1 MALSRSNDIYFVN
14 MALVLAKRITMLQEV
29 LVNYRQRSTS
39 LQANNTKT
47 PWDWYEALKAIR
59 DKLKELDLYDTVETS
74 FKNLAFG
81 VSIYNMCSLKAGEA
95 FCQIYERLNNEIFA
109 EFDLDDFTEEEC
121 YSYNAAKY
129 QIYMQMKECS
139 AVEYLF
145 RQAQEM
151 KEWQSRAKKA
161 EKELKK
167 LKSSTTLKAG
177 KALLYIPKKLKHM
190 NGKK

>member
-1 MALSRSNDIYFVN
+1 MKYLQSLIWVLDIYDYYKESTTDKVDD
-14 MALVLAKRITMLQEV
+14 AL
-29 LVNYRQRSTS
+29 
-39 LQANNTKT
+39 
-47 PWDWYEALKAIR
+47 D
-59 DKLKELDLYDTVETS
+59 EL
-74 FKNLAFG
+74 G
-81 VSIYNMCSLKAGEA
+81 
-95 FCQIYERLNNEIFA
+95 
-109 EFDLDDFTEEEC
+109 DDFTEEEC

-190 NGKK
+190 TGKK